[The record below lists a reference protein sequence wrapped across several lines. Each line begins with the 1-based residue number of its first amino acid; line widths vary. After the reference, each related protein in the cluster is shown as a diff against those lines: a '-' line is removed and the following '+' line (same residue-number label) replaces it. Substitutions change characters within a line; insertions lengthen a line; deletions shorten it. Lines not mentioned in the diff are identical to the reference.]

1 MENSKLC
8 AMLLRKSSLA
18 AKPKATQ
25 ATNAE
30 LTMSN
35 HSPNAV
41 FADIVNCQMPLCV
54 FCSISN
60 DLMSCF
66 SCRRARIVDIPN
78 RVAAKCENTG
88 LFAVCFHMKKI

>member
-1 MENSKLC
+1 MLC
-8 AMLLRKSSLA
+8 KPCIA
-18 AKPKATQ
+18 AKLKATQ

-30 LTMSN
+30 LTTSN
-35 HSPNAV
+35 HRPNAV

-66 SCRRARIVDIPN
+66 SCRRARIVEIPN
-78 RVAAKCENTG
+78 KVAAKCENTG
-88 LFAVCFHMKKI
+88 LFAIGLQGKK